1 MAGTGAVIGGT
12 VLLAVVAAVMLQTAK
27 RKKECENLIEE
38 CFGKP
43 MVTNTFTMG
52 ETRDWVA
59 KRKENLEKNAKILI
73 TTLDQ
78 KNLEKYGIKL
88 QVKEHK
94 AIKNYLLLAVIDTE
108 QGSILESVLVKYGEL
123 DQDLRAVLDKGEGSV
138 VVTA

>member
-27 RKKECENLIEE
+27 KKKECENLIEE

-59 KRKENLEKNAKILI
+59 KRKENLEKNA
-73 TTLDQ
+73 
-78 KNLEKYGIKL
+78 
-88 QVKEHK
+88 
-94 AIKNYLLLAVIDTE
+94 
-108 QGSILESVLVKYGEL
+108 
-123 DQDLRAVLDKGEGSV
+123 
-138 VVTA
+138 